1 MGKDNTKSTPMIAT
15 AEAVRHAHY
24 KNWGFYTKEGI
35 LSKVSEAIVES
46 IGEKTKTS
54 VRFEKKYVNFK
65 ELKAAI
71 KELDKLG
78 YEVYTYYH
86 EDSPNVSLEVSWG
99 DGRKWY
105 QKSEVILPYA
115 VGLVIAMF
123 VAAVLYAGFYL

>member
-1 MGKDNTKSTPMIAT
+1 MSSKPVPS
-15 AEAVRHAHY
+15 AEEARQAHY

-35 LSKVSEAIVES
+35 LSKVSEAIVGS

-54 VRFEKKYVNFK
+54 VYFEKKYVNFK
-65 ELKAAI
+65 ELKAAV

-78 YEVYTYYH
+78 YDVNAYYH

-123 VAAVLYAGFYL
+123 VAAILYAGLYL

>member
-1 MGKDNTKSTPMIAT
+1 MNKNVSKPVLS
-15 AEAVRHAHY
+15 AEAARQAHY
-24 KNWGFYTKEGI
+24 KNWGFYTKESI

-78 YEVYTYYH
+78 YEVYTHYH